1 MQSTDHVDRREGA
14 LDAYGFEL
22 ANRKRAFWAGEPDA
36 VHPAWL
42 NDHGVRGDR
51 SSRTRQVC
59 EKQSPEVHRQ
69 RGDDE
74 KREYSSSVMRDKER
88 VENARHDDDKQQSED
103 ASQND
108 CDGAAR
114 VEFKGQRNGHD
125 SRV

>member
-22 ANRKRAFWAGEPDA
+22 VNRKRAFRAGEPDA

-42 NDHGVRGDR
+42 DDHSLRGDR
-51 SSRTRQVC
+51 SSRTRQVR

-74 KREYSSSVMRDKER
+74 KREYSSSVMRDQER

-103 ASQND
+103 AAQD
-108 CDGAAR
+108 YCDRSAR
-114 VEFKGQRNGHD
+114 VEFIWQRNGHD
-125 SRV
+125 S